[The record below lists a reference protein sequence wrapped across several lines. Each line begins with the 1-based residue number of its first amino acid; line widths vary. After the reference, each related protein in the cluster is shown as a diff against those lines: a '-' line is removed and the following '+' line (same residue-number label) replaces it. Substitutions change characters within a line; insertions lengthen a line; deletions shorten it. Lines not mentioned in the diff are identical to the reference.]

1 MIIWAAP
8 LHKQPYQPTKY
19 VPKNCSQRL
28 SAMIPIKK
36 IQDFQKLRDLLKIY
50 FGRHKP
56 YNIQV
61 DLIQAQEE

>member
-1 MIIWAAP
+1 
-8 LHKQPYQPTKY
+8 
-19 VPKNCSQRL
+19 
-28 SAMIPIKK
+28 MIPIKK